1 MLLKVV
7 PYRPEWPSIFDGWRY
22 RIATRVS
29 LSEIAVDH
37 VGSTAVPALEAKPV
51 IDIQL
56 RVPNVDEAKIVLVR
70 DLEPLGLEYRAEVYQ
85 DRIPPWVE
93 SSEIAWHK
101 LYFRTSHD
109 IEHPVHMH
117 VRAFGQPNAR
127 YALLLRDYLRGHG
140 VARTAYGKFKLLL
153 SEQTADRST
162 PGGTGAYLD
171 LKDPILDLLYHAAEQ
186 WANQVDWKC

>member
-7 PYRPEWPSIFDGWRY
+7 PYRAEWPSIFEGWQH
-22 RIATRVS
+22 RIAAGVS
-29 LSEIAVDH
+29 LSQIAVDH

-56 RVPNVDEAKIVLVR
+56 RVPNVDEAKIALIR
-70 DLEPLGLEYRAEVYQ
+70 ELEPLELEYRADVYQ
-85 DRIPPWVE
+85 DRMPPCVE
-93 SSEIAWHK
+93 GSEIGWRK

-109 IEHPVHMH
+109 IEHPVHLH

-127 YALLLRDYLRGHG
+127 YALLLRDYLRAHG

-153 SEQTADRST
+153 SEQTAEQST
-162 PGGTGAYLD
+162 PGGTGPYLD
-171 LKDPILDLLYHAAEQ
+171 LKDPIFDLLYHAAEQ
-186 WANQVDWKC
+186 WAHQVDWNC